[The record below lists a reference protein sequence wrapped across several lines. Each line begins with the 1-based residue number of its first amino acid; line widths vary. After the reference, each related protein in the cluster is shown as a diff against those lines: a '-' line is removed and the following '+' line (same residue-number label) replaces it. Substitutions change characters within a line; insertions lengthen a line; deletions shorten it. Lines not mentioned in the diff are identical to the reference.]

1 MALTIEN
8 TNLVI
13 STEPEYAD
21 QLITLT
27 SDNPSVVEP
36 EIVSTSESGVNT
48 YRLVANGVGT
58 ATLTATAPGGATSS
72 VLVTVTSTPD
82 DAGNEGGGEGGGS
95 VIPDPT
101 PTTIKVSEIYF
112 HEPNSAAR
120 VESLGFSLNPSSLIE
135 MSPYITVEPSDAANR
150 SWTLSSSNP
159 SVLAVNGASVRTAS
173 TGGSNLTVTANDGS
187 GYSDTVSV
195 TVTAVSATSIRF
207 NTSSLELPVG
217 ATRDLSS
224 YLTFTPALSVY
235 GGYTVESTQSAIVKV
250 IGNSSIKAMAAGESV
265 ITARTSSGCTAT
277 MTITV
282 TAQEEGDISYNAP
295 SNFYIN
301 CSKTTLTA
309 GESATVQL
317 VRTVPAGLDLAS
329 SGELQ
334 LVFQNSRCI
343 RTTGPDED
351 GTFTIQAL
359 NNPGDEVIRMRWRN
373 DSHNWIS
380 SEPISITVLNSSSG
394 EGGIEPQIVL
404 SAASIVMSSFGKIP
418 GDEFQANVNITPS
431 NYLPSSITWT
441 SSNSSIASV
450 SNAGYIVCSGEG
462 TVTISVNVDGMT
474 ASRTFVVG
482 NDNGSEQ
489 NPTDW
494 AEDDYETP
502 LGGTNVAAGLVPFT
516 TADKY
521 PTHYAKYGK
530 GGYRSVSNISERNA
544 IPEGR
549 REEGMLAW
557 VISESKLYQLRS
569 GYWVAAGFGSGS
581 GTTNPDDPD
590 NPGTGNCR
598 CCEELEPR
606 IAALEA
612 ILLAQQQNDL
622 RRQLDNSP
630 YTLNITGLRPSASKF
645 EVGATMEATH
655 FNYSLSGPDPIPAM
669 QSAIINGATVSNP
682 SGIYD
687 GPAVDSSSAGNK
699 ELYRITVKYFDTR
712 YAQLDEWKQA
722 GGRLMEASASK
733 SVMFGYKIYC
743 GKTTLDPA
751 DFNWPNLST
760 SVIGTASIVSGL
772 PAKSSPL
779 TFSYSVTR
787 GRAWVAYP
795 KAWGQSVDIRDSLGQ
810 SYAVDFSF
818 KEISVPVAGS
828 QVPYYVYYLTDASD
842 ANDFEFNF
850 SKK

>member
-58 ATLTATAPGGATSS
+58 ATLTAMAPGGATSS

-82 DAGNEGGGEGGGS
+82 DGGNEGGGEGGGS

-120 VESLGFSLNPSSLIE
+120 VESLGFSLNTSSLIE
-135 MSPYITVEPSDAANR
+135 MSPYITVEPSDAADR
-150 SWTLSSSNP
+150 SWTLSSSNS
-159 SVLAVNGASVRTAS
+159 SVLAVNGASVRTVS

-195 TVTAVSATSIRF
+195 TVTAVQATSIRF

-334 LVFQNSRCI
+334 LVFQNSRCM

-380 SEPISITVLNSSSG
+380 SEPINITVL
-394 EGGIEPQIVL
+394 
-404 SAASIVMSSFGKIP
+404 
-418 GDEFQANVNITPS
+418 
-431 NYLPSSITWT
+431 
-441 SSNSSIASV
+441 
-450 SNAGYIVCSGEG
+450 
-462 TVTISVNVDGMT
+462 
-474 ASRTFVVG
+474 
-482 NDNGSEQ
+482 
-489 NPTDW
+489 
-494 AEDDYETP
+494 
-502 LGGTNVAAGLVPFT
+502 
-516 TADKY
+516 
-521 PTHYAKYGK
+521 
-530 GGYRSVSNISERNA
+530 
-544 IPEGR
+544 
-549 REEGMLAW
+549 
-557 VISESKLYQLRS
+557 
-569 GYWVAAGFGSGS
+569 
-581 GTTNPDDPD
+581 
-590 NPGTGNCR
+590 
-598 CCEELEPR
+598 
-606 IAALEA
+606 
-612 ILLAQQQNDL
+612 
-622 RRQLDNSP
+622 
-630 YTLNITGLRPSASKF
+630 
-645 EVGATMEATH
+645 
-655 FNYSLSGPDPIPAM
+655 
-669 QSAIINGATVSNP
+669 
-682 SGIYD
+682 
-687 GPAVDSSSAGNK
+687 
-699 ELYRITVKYFDTR
+699 
-712 YAQLDEWKQA
+712 
-722 GGRLMEASASK
+722 
-733 SVMFGYKIYC
+733 
-743 GKTTLDPA
+743 KTT
-751 DFNWPNLST
+751 
-760 SVIGTASIVSGL
+760 
-772 PAKSSPL
+772 
-779 TFSYSVTR
+779 Y
-787 GRAWVAYP
+787 
-795 KAWGQSVDIRDSLGQ
+795 
-810 SYAVDFSF
+810 
-818 KEISVPVAGS
+818 
-828 QVPYYVYYLTDASD
+828 
-842 ANDFEFNF
+842 
-850 SKK
+850 